1 MTNVFISDYDVANT
15 FCAEKDCNSF
25 TGFKEV
31 IEQGKI
37 VVLNMNIAIFK
48 NLSKLLAAYL
58 KLDFQSEV
66 LSRPYKW

>member
-1 MTNVFISDYDVANT
+1 MTNIFISDYDVANT

-48 NLSKLLAAYL
+48 NLSKLLAA
-58 KLDFQSEV
+58 
-66 LSRPYKW
+66 

>member
-1 MTNVFISDYDVANT
+1 MTNIFISDYDVANT

-37 VVLNMNIAIFK
+37 VVLNIAILIKPQNFCGFILFIYLF
-48 NLSKLLAAYL
+48 NLKIFLNYSQLI
-58 KLDFQSEV
+58 
-66 LSRPYKW
+66 